1 MKVGLTV
8 VSLLTVLW
16 LVASLA
22 FAYRLTRRMRPPF
35 PEPLPAVEW
44 GQFEPHRFRTTDG
57 EEIGA
62 WLVLGRPDAPTVLL
76 IPGIGASR
84 SACLSRA
91 RMLSASGCTVLI
103 ISLRAQGD
111 STGDSNDMGFSSR
124 HDVVAVVDF
133 MKKRCPES
141 PIIIHGLSMGAAAA
155 VIGSGEL
162 ADRVEGY
169 ILESPYRDLRTAV
182 RNRTQNALPPLLD
195 RIAYLGLLIV
205 SPLVLPNLDK
215 TAPVEA
221 IKAIPADVPVLIL
234 AGEEDPVARP
244 VKARAIFDR
253 VQSHGRLVFLP
264 HAGHLNFPET
274 CPDLYQQV
282 LFEFIDEVRKS
293 RVFNDHQ

>member
-1 MKVGLTV
+1 M
-8 VSLLTVLW
+8 
-16 LVASLA
+16 
-22 FAYRLTRRMRPPF
+22 
-35 PEPLPAVEW
+35 
-44 GQFEPHRFRTTDG
+44 
-57 EEIGA
+57 
-62 WLVLGRPDAPTVLL
+62 
-76 IPGIGASR
+76 
-84 SACLSRA
+84 
-91 RMLSASGCTVLI
+91 LI

-244 VKARAIFDR
+244 VEARAIFDR
-253 VQSHGRLVFLP
+253 VQSHGRLVFVP

-274 CPDLYQQV
+274 CPDLYQRCYSSLLMKLGSREPCFQRPSV
-282 LFEFIDEVRKS
+282 TSRS
-293 RVFNDHQ
+293 RVAHLDLAHWIPAVISTSFDAQSHHGA